1 MSVAANQALLSFL
14 NARATYERKRAERV
28 LVVLGEEFDRT
39 AMFEDIVGKSPALRK
54 VLSRVSKVAPTDST
68 VLIAGETGTGKE
80 LVARAIHKLSPRA
93 ARPFISI
100 NCAALPQS
108 LIGSELFGH
117 EKGALTSAEGRH
129 LGRFETAHQGT
140 IFLDDVGELPA
151 VTQAALLRVLQE
163 RQFERIGGT
172 QPISIDVRVIAATN
186 RDLKAAIAAGT
197 FRMDLFYRLSV
208 FPIEVPPLRHRKE
221 DIPALVAYL
230 VERYARKLGKK
241 IRDIDKR
248 TLALLQSYDWPGNIR
263 ELQNVLERSVILCE
277 GDVLSLD
284 EGWFPRPPVQ
294 ATGLLAESLT
304 DHEKNII
311 EAALTESHGRIAGPS
326 GAAAKLGI
334 PPSTLESRIRALKIS
349 KNRFKPE

>member
-1 MSVAANQALLSFL
+1 MEKLFMSVAANQALLSFL

-221 DIPALVAYL
+221 DIPA
-230 VERYARKLGKK
+230 
-241 IRDIDKR
+241 
-248 TLALLQSYDWPGNIR
+248 
-263 ELQNVLERSVILCE
+263 
-277 GDVLSLD
+277 
-284 EGWFPRPPVQ
+284 
-294 ATGLLAESLT
+294 
-304 DHEKNII
+304 
-311 EAALTESHGRIAGPS
+311 
-326 GAAAKLGI
+326 
-334 PPSTLESRIRALKIS
+334 
-349 KNRFKPE
+349 